1 MKGTVENGK
10 YVIYLGTDD
19 GIYKYA
25 ENVTLVN
32 KGKVQLNNFY
42 LFQNYPNPFN
52 PSTKIKYQLPQSG
65 IVLLKIIDMLGREIK
80 TLVEEYQNAGVHEIS
95 FNASDIAS
103 GVYFYKVASG
113 NFSLV
118 KKMVLL
124 R

>member
-65 IVLLKIIDMLGREIK
+65 IVLLKIIDILGQEIK
-80 TLVEEYQNAGVHEIS
+80 TVIEEYQNAGVHEVS